1 MENEMEDVFRMEN
14 KMESLEGCK
23 MEQKWKTPCVV
34 HVFSI
39 SHPSNLSMLFSI
51 LFSILKTLPF
61 RFPFSFHSERP
72 VFPFQIPENS
82 SIPSSFVATRR
93 KN

>member
-1 MENEMEDVFRMEN
+1 
-14 KMESLEGCK
+14 MESLEGCK
-23 MEQKWKTPCVV
+23 MEQQWKTHGVF
-34 HVFSI
+34 HGFFSI
-39 SHPSNLSMLFSI
+39 SHPSRFSNLFSI
-51 LFSILKTLPF
+51 LLAIPKTLPF

-72 VFPFQIPENS
+72 LFPFHIPENS